1 MKNKI
6 FTTVLLILAVIV
18 LYLVNLKYKQHNLN
32 KVIEA
37 CVVAKKKTSKDFN
50 LDEAKS
56 YCENEIKRIE
66 NHKNKYTSP

>member
-37 CVVAKKKTSKDFN
+37 CVVAKKQTSKDFN

-56 YCENEIKRIE
+56 YCENEIKRRMD
-66 NHKNKYTSP
+66 K

>member
-37 CVVAKKKTSKDFN
+37 CVVAKKQTSKDFN

-56 YCENEIKRIE
+56 YCENEIKRRMDE
-66 NHKNKYTSP
+66 

>member
-56 YCENEIKRIE
+56 YCENKRRMD
-66 NHKNKYTSP
+66 K

>member
-50 LDEAKS
+50 LYEAKS
-56 YCENEIKRIE
+56 YCENEIKRRMD
-66 NHKNKYTSP
+66 K

>member
-37 CVVAKKKTSKDFN
+37 CVVAKKKTSKEFN

-56 YCENEIKRIE
+56 YCENEIKRRMD
-66 NHKNKYTSP
+66 K

>member
-32 KVIEA
+32 FVFYMTLKVF
-37 CVVAKKKTSKDFN
+37 VLVFFVHKLPYSDDK
-50 LDEAKS
+50 
-56 YCENEIKRIE
+56 
-66 NHKNKYTSP
+66 NHKILYKFFEQNSLCS

>member
-37 CVVAKKKTSKDFN
+37 CVVATKQTSKDFN

-56 YCENEIKRIE
+56 YCENEIKRRMD
-66 NHKNKYTSP
+66 K

>member
-6 FTTVLLILAVIV
+6 FTTVLLILAAIV

-56 YCENEIKRIE
+56 YCENEIKRRMD
-66 NHKNKYTSP
+66 K

>member
-56 YCENEIKRIE
+56 YCENEIKRRMD
-66 NHKNKYTSP
+66 K